1 MNIFFSDL
9 SFSFLKVQPEGAN
22 AWSKRKCG
30 VGFAGSPNRI
40 TCPPTSTHTT
50 CKFTP
55 GENYSSPNR
64 ITVLAYC
71 TDVHLSL
78 CTTVLNVLHFRTVML
93 YHIISSVIS
102 HCTYHDF

>member
-1 MNIFFSDL
+1 MNIFLFSDL

-71 TDVHLSL
+71 TDVHLSR
-78 CTTVLNVLHFRTVML
+78 CTLRTL
-93 YHIISSVIS
+93 ILIS
-102 HCTYHDF
+102 HRTYYDF